1 MTDQTHIFLT
11 VQGGIVEEYD
21 VPDNIVVHTIDYDF
35 GIDHDIIE
43 DMAKKSCREDL
54 ISLYTELYTLGLT
67 VDEILEMHIKIIRRH
82 WSPRL

>member
-21 VPDNIVVHTIDYDF
+21 VPYNIVVHTIDYDF

-43 DMAKKSCREDL
+43 DMAKKSGREDL
-54 ISLYTELYTLGLT
+54 ISLYTEFYTLGLT